1 MNTQSCPECGMEK
14 DTWPNK
20 TGVTKSGK
28 TYCCQGCANGTGCTC
43 PTTSSSKP
51 SSSQANKKM

>member
-1 MNTQSCPECGMEK
+1 MEK
-14 DTWPNK
+14 DAWPNK

-43 PTTSSSKP
+43 PTTASSKP
-51 SSSQANKKM
+51 TSRQTAKKM